1 MNSSLCKKRKQDIIA
16 NCGDETNLLIELLAV
31 MVETEAAHDS
41 RVKNTAIDDSQCL
54 VSTIWLGVLNL
65 TECLDTKLCVFT
77 PISYRNNL
85 DYPWQNL
92 YNYRIVSAMLH
103 NNTID

>member
-1 MNSSLCKKRKQDIIA
+1 MNSSLCKKRKRDIIA

-31 MVETEAAHDS
+31 MAENEAAHDM
-41 RVKNTAIDDSQCL
+41 RVKKHCNSRQPMVGIY
-54 VSTIWLGVLNL
+54 NL
-65 TECLDTKLCVFT
+65 TGCLDTKLFIFT
-77 PISYRNNL
+77 STSYRNNL

-103 NNTID
+103 NAS